1 MRTQLMSQLS
11 SQPMTPQLFKKV
23 ACFTDIHFGLK
34 SNSGVHNKDCEDFV
48 DWYIAKAKA
57 EGCDVGMFMGDW
69 HHNRNSL
76 NITTMDYSLRAL
88 EKLGKAFDNFYF
100 FPGNHDL
107 YYKDKRDIHSVEF
120 GKYIPGITVVHEPTT
135 IGNVTLCPWLVGD
148 EWRSIGKKGGKYIFG
163 HFELPS
169 FFMNAMVQMPDH
181 GEIQLDSF
189 QNYELGFS
197 GHFHK
202 RQQRQNMIYIGN
214 AFPHNYA
221 DAWDDERGMMVL
233 EWDGT
238 PEYHTW
244 PGQPTFRTTKLSELI
259 DRADEIILPK
269 QHLRV
274 TLDIDITFEEASFIK
289 EKFIADYDIRELT
302 LIAEKKDIEINTN
315 IDIHA
320 FESVDQIVSSQII
333 NIDSDQFDK
342 NMLLS
347 IYNNL

>member
-1 MRTQLMSQLS
+1 MRIQLM
-11 SQPMTPQLFKKV
+11 TQLFKKV

-34 SNSGVHNKDCEDFV
+34 SNSSVHNQDCEEFV
-48 DWYIAKAKA
+48 DWYIAKAKG
-57 EGCDVGMFMGDW
+57 EGCDVGIFMGDW

-88 EKLGKAFDNFYF
+88 EKLGQAFDKFYF

-135 IGNVTLCPWLVGD
+135 IGDVTLCPWLVGD

-221 DAWDDERGMMVL
+221 DAWDDERGMMIL
-233 EWDGT
+233 EWGQQ
-238 PEYHTW
+238 PEYHSW
-244 PGQPTFRTTKLSELI
+244 PGQPTFRTVKLSQLI
-259 DRADEIILPK
+259 DEADTLILPK

-274 TLDIDITFEEASFIK
+274 TLDIDISYEEASFIK
-289 EKFIADYDIRELT
+289 EKFITDYDIRELT
-302 LIAEKKDIEINTN
+302 LIAERKDIEINTN
-315 IDIHA
+315 IDIQT
-320 FESVDQIVSSQII
+320 FESVDQIVSKQLV
-333 NIDSDQFDK
+333 NIDSDQYDK
-342 NMLLS
+342 NKLLE
-347 IYNNL
+347 IYNSL